1 MKIILITKEGKTVK
15 RTIPDEPEGECH
27 DPNSTPC
34 PPNESSPKGSGNKPR
49 SKPRLEKQKPKGS
62 EDNQPS

>member
-27 DPNSTPC
+27 DPNSSTS
-34 PPNESSPKGSGNKPR
+34 PPIESNPKDSGNKPR
-49 SKPRLEKQKPKGS
+49 SKPRPEKQKPKVR